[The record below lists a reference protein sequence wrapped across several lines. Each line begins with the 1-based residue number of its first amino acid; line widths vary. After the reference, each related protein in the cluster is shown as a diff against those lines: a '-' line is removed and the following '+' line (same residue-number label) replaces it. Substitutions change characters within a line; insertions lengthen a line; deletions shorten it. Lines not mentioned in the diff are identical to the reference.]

1 MPPLPPEGRPPAD
14 AQPMARPPGMHQPRA
29 HPLAA
34 LITEAAAGRYPAADG
49 GWRRVPPWRPGLEGI
64 VAFTGHAVLAVA
76 PDICD
81 ARIIELGANGFG
93 GAHDP
98 RLVAALAGPDGWID
112 ILDVLLAGHGTGEAG
127 GTDAAGFMAAL
138 DPVNAAAEQ
147 APGFIWRLQTEDGNA
162 TAIRAFEWDAAGSA
176 GVIVNMS
183 VWTSAVRLRQDAP
196 PDHAPAPGMVL
207 SDARGVPGVLVG
219 PGRASPWHRR
229 GRGPDP
235 LPARA
240 RPDAACLQPA
250 GQLPAARRRGRQ
262 GGRRRG

>member
-1 MPPLPPEGRPPAD
+1 
-14 AQPMARPPGMHQPRA
+14 MHQPRA

-183 VWTSAVRLRQDAP
+183 VWTSAEHLGAFVCGKMHRQIMRRRREWFCLMREAYLACWWVPAGHRPGTGEAEDRIRYLRALGPTPHAFNLRVSYPPPGGVDGREGGGAGDQPVR
-196 PDHAPAPGMVL
+196 
-207 SDARGVPGVLVG
+207 G
-219 PGRASPWHRR
+219 PGEW
-229 GRGPDP
+229 
-235 LPARA
+235 LCPA
-240 RPDAACLQPA
+240 
-250 GQLPAARRRGRQ
+250 
-262 GGRRRG
+262 